1 MSANALLALVGPH
14 HHRQR
19 VPADKALDPAL
30 QLLAAGKRRLT
41 HGRNR
46 ILVGSGGGKREAI
59 AGSRGVQF
67 QLLQQASC
75 PFCSAILQNVIQRI
89 QPLPGLQDFLPYLLA
104 MIGRIHSAVPL
115 LCGLELPILQRS
127 HARGNAR
134 RLETFAQ
141 NRFQSCAHRPSL
153 RCCARGFAGGT
164 SPFLHP
170 GRNQGLVILMIF
182 LNRQMKRAY
191 DVVGRSPLSAAIALI
206 AAPTSEGTEMFE
218 HEIEMEKKE
227 GSAFGPVIIILLL
240 VGLFVGGIGVVVYQ
254 SRESLKPEQAT
265 AAIEAKL
272 NSAPP
277 VSITFHIGNV
287 SYSAGDKPTDAQYKL
302 FEKAGFIKI
311 GKGKGYAAQV
321 DLTSAGKQFLASLP
335 DGKGVPEKD
344 GTTGYTLQLASRKL
358 VSVGKVAK
366 LGQHKFQVQYTWAW
380 QTTKAGELFDVAGNL
395 VQSLPSYDRSMLI
408 DQHGAN
414 YYHAAPAQ
422 ATIQLVKDSNGLE
435 STY

>member
-1 MSANALLALVGPH
+1 MKLNW
-14 HHRQR
+14 
-19 VPADKALDPAL
+19 
-30 QLLAAGKRRLT
+30 KRRKDP
-41 HGRNR
+41 R
-46 ILVGSGGGKREAI
+46 
-59 AGSRGVQF
+59 
-67 QLLQQASC
+67 
-75 PFCSAILQNVIQRI
+75 
-89 QPLPGLQDFLPYLLA
+89 
-104 MIGRIHSAVPL
+104 
-115 LCGLELPILQRS
+115 
-127 HARGNAR
+127 
-134 RLETFAQ
+134 
-141 NRFQSCAHRPSL
+141 
-153 RCCARGFAGGT
+153 
-164 SPFLHP
+164 
-170 GRNQGLVILMIF
+170 
-182 LNRQMKRAY
+182 
-191 DVVGRSPLSAAIALI
+191 
-206 AAPTSEGTEMFE
+206 
-218 HEIEMEKKE
+218 
-227 GSAFGPVIIILLL
+227 FGPVIIILLL

-277 VSITFHIGNV
+277 VSITFHVGNV